1 MNRDILGYVA
11 IYSFVSI
18 IFLFIAILVWGVNND
33 YIISGIHDYSL
44 TANSSGIISS
54 SVMNTIDTT
63 AEANAGLSMWF
74 DLYWLLGY
82 LVFIGSTLMISY
94 YAEQE
99 GEFGFL
105 GMLFYG
111 SMIMLFIFSLAE
123 VLTGWLSAILYQ
135 LIPNIEGTLPM
146 FSYWLEYAGMFTFIH
161 LLLCM
166 VINKFNL
173 NIKQSILKK
182 NDTLGETGGEI
193 L

>member
-182 NDTLGETGGEI
+182 NDTLEETGGEI

>member
-1 MNRDILGYVA
+1 MNRDILGQIA
-11 IYSFVSI
+11 IYSFLSMI
-18 IFLFIAILVWGVNND
+18 ILFIGVLVWGLNND

-54 SVMNTIDTT
+54 NIMDSIDSS
-63 AEANAGLSMWF
+63 AQANAGLSNWF
-74 DLYWLLGY
+74 DMFWLLGY
-82 LVFIGSTLMISY
+82 IVFIGSTLFVSY

-111 SMIMLFIFSLAE
+111 TMILLFMFSLME
-123 VLTGWLSAILYQ
+123 VLTNWLASVMFE

-161 LLLCM
+161 ILICIL
-166 VINKFNL
+166 INKFNL
-173 NIKQSILKK
+173 NIKQAILKK
-182 NDTLGETGGEI
+182 NDTIQETGGEI